1 MPFAL
6 IIIGVVLLISSARNT
21 LTNQQG
27 TGLYQLLASD
37 FTGSDNFIYWAVA
50 ILLIG
55 ALGYVPKLKPLSV
68 AFMTLV
74 ILVLFLKKGTGV
86 FSQFVSAVGST
97 QSVTPTLSVS
107 SGSSSSSSSS
117 SSTSSLG
124 SLGNLSSL
132 FGSSNSNVTGAPAPG
147 GLSNVNGPGGVLSDL
162 SIEGSTPVSSSPVTS
177 SDSGTLDLTP
187 AFQGFNF

>member
-86 FSQFVSAVGST
+86 FSQLSNALAST
-97 QSVTPTLSVS
+97 QTTNPNLTGAPPPGGYTTNTSTATAGAGVLSDLSILGQTPVLSSPV
-107 SGSSSSSSSS
+107 
-117 SSTSSLG
+117 SSLG
-124 SLGNLSSL
+124 M
-132 FGSSNSNVTGAPAPG
+132 GAPAPG
-147 GLSNVNGPGGVLSDL
+147 GSVLSDL
-162 SIEGSTPVSSSPVTS
+162 NIEGSTPVSSSPVTS
-177 SDSGTLDLTP
+177 SDPGTLDLTP